1 MKHQEIVEPK
11 APERNITNN
20 SLDDVADD
28 LEFLVFGGNAELP
41 SNVLDHLPAIGIQKT
56 KKIEFEIMDDEIE
69 DDERT
74 AQQINSGPYPDTETL
89 INNARVLLVDDE
101 PYNIDALKIV
111 V

>member
-41 SNVLDHLPAIGIQKT
+41 SNVLDHLPAIRI
-56 KKIEFEIMDDEIE
+56 
-69 DDERT
+69 
-74 AQQINSGPYPDTETL
+74 
-89 INNARVLLVDDE
+89 
-101 PYNIDALKIV
+101 
-111 V
+111 